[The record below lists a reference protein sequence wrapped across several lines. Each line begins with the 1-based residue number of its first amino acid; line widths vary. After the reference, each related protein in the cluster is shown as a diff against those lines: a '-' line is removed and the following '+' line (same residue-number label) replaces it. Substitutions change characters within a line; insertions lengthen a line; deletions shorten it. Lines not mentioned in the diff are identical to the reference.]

1 MKRNRYPRIP
11 RTVLNNLNRVET
23 WLFLILIASIVFVSG
38 YLFGENGEGGWNI
51 PSRGGEGR
59 DAAADV
65 SSGNGSRE
73 DIAPRGEPVRF
84 LSYNACNYFV
94 DDAPPGTGYK
104 TVIKNE
110 QSREAVASNIRA
122 ALPAMVGLCEIGG
135 DEALK
140 DLQGRLEKRGIHLPE
155 SFVLHRPAEYRCLA
169 FLSKYPIV
177 ANDSRQEV
185 PIDANGKRKM
195 LRGILDVTVQTPDGR
210 LFRFVGVHLKSKKD
224 DDGTAEHTRRLEAY
238 ALRQYLADTQSN
250 VPVVVYGE
258 FNDSPNTPV
267 LQAVMGERKSAGG
280 FSRIVP
286 GDSRKETWTLKYG
299 EAQAYFSYDHLLLGR
314 RMQERVG
321 AKPACGI
328 VDSVDYGKASDH
340 RALWVDLR

>member
-110 QSREAVASNIRA
+110 QSREAVASTIRA
-122 ALPAMVGLCEIGG
+122 ALPAKVGLC
-135 DEALK
+135 
-140 DLQGRLEKRGIHLPE
+140 
-155 SFVLHRPAEYRCLA
+155 
-169 FLSKYPIV
+169 
-177 ANDSRQEV
+177 
-185 PIDANGKRKM
+185 
-195 LRGILDVTVQTPDGR
+195 
-210 LFRFVGVHLKSKKD
+210 
-224 DDGTAEHTRRLEAY
+224 
-238 ALRQYLADTQSN
+238 
-250 VPVVVYGE
+250 
-258 FNDSPNTPV
+258 
-267 LQAVMGERKSAGG
+267 
-280 FSRIVP
+280 
-286 GDSRKETWTLKYG
+286 
-299 EAQAYFSYDHLLLGR
+299 
-314 RMQERVG
+314 
-321 AKPACGI
+321 
-328 VDSVDYGKASDH
+328 
-340 RALWVDLR
+340 